1 MASAA
6 GDPLASAKDL
16 CVDILDC
23 CAQIQTVLLKLKES
37 LRRKDAAVRLQ
48 AAARGFMARRQAEAS
63 RLPTSQEAAAVCL
76 QAAARGFLA
85 RVMARTNHESLHPS
99 LQAEM
104 PVADFAPGERTGELF
119 VRQSLPMASAIR
131 HAAVDA
137 AYFHA
142 VQPLAGLIQWGLRW
156 TNVPD
161 ATICAV
167 VVVPGMTTRHLR
179 GTCSNTGCN
188 SALRKALNQGGCPCT
203 LSLRASGWGPPPI
216 GDATHIKNW
225 GLVRVLVLVNN

>member
-1 MASAA
+1 MYPQP
-6 GDPLASAKDL
+6 PLGWHGFEFVNVKKPRKLPQVHCHPLSSMR
-16 CVDILDC
+16 VRIE
-23 CAQIQTVLLKLKES
+23 LL
-37 LRRKDAAVRLQ
+37 
-48 AAARGFMARRQAEAS
+48 
-63 RLPTSQEAAAVCL
+63 T
-76 QAAARGFLA
+76 
-85 RVMARTNHESLHPS
+85 
-99 LQAEM
+99 
-104 PVADFAPGERTGELF
+104 DFAPGERTGELF

-142 VQPLAGLIQWGLRW
+142 VQPLAGLILWGLRW
-156 TNVPD
+156 TNVPG

-179 GTCSNTGCN
+179 ETCSNTGFD

-203 LSLRASGWGPPPI
+203 LSLHASRWGPPSI